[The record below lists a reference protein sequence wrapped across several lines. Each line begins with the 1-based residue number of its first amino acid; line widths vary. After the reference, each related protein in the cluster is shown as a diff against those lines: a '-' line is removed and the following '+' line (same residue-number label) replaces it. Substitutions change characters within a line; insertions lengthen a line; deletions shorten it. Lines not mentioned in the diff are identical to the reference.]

1 MKIYTKSGDK
11 GSTKL
16 IGGKDVKKHNIQVDA
31 YGSVDELNSY
41 IGLIRDFTNDSKTKK
56 SLIEIQRNLF
66 NIGAILAFQDKETA
80 DKILKTKKLKI
91 LNKDITTIEND
102 IDFISE
108 KLPKIDKFII
118 PGGHENV
125 SYCHIARSVCRR
137 AERNVSKLKSIY
149 NFQDEILVYLNRL
162 SDYMFVL
169 ARKFSNELEVKE
181 IPWES

>member
-1 MKIYTKSGDK
+1 MKIYTKAGDK

-41 IGLIRDFTNDSKTKK
+41 IGLIRDLTNDSKTKN

-91 LNKDITTIEND
+91 LDKDITRIEND
-102 IDFISE
+102 IDSISK

-118 PGGHENV
+118 PGGHKNV
-125 SYCHIARSVCRR
+125 SYCHITRSVCRR
-137 AERNVSKLKSIY
+137 AERNASKLKSIY

-169 ARKFSNELEVKE
+169 ARKFSNELGVKE
-181 IPWES
+181 MPWES

>member
-1 MKIYTKSGDK
+1 MGLVSGP
-11 GSTKL
+11 
-16 IGGKDVKKHNIQVDA
+16 
-31 YGSVDELNSY
+31 
-41 IGLIRDFTNDSKTKK
+41 KTKK

-102 IDFISE
+102 IDFISN

-137 AERNVSKLKSIY
+137 AERNASKLKSIY
-149 NFQDEILVYLNRL
+149 NFQVNLL
-162 SDYMFVL
+162 
-169 ARKFSNELEVKE
+169 
-181 IPWES
+181 

>member
-1 MKIYTKSGDK
+1 MKIYTKAGDK

-41 IGLIRDFTNDSKTKK
+41 IGLIRDLTNDSKTKN

-91 LNKDITTIEND
+91 LDKDITRIEND
-102 IDFISE
+102 IDSISK

-118 PGGHENV
+118 PGGHKNV
-125 SYCHIARSVCRR
+125 SYCHITRSVCRR
-137 AERNVSKLKSIY
+137 AERNASKLKSIY
-149 NFQDEILVYLNRL
+149 NFQDEILIYLNRL

-169 ARKFSNELEVKE
+169 ARKFSNELGVKE

>member
-1 MKIYTKSGDK
+1 MKIYTKAGDK

-41 IGLIRDFTNDSKTKK
+41 IGLIRDLTNDSKTKN

-91 LNKDITTIEND
+91 LDKDITRIEND
-102 IDFISE
+102 IDSISN
-108 KLPKIDKFII
+108 KLPEIDKFII
-118 PGGHENV
+118 PGGHKDV
-125 SYCHIARSVCRR
+125 SYCHITRSVCRR
-137 AERNVSKLKSIY
+137 AERNASRST
-149 NFQDEILVYLNRL
+149 
-162 SDYMFVL
+162 
-169 ARKFSNELEVKE
+169 
-181 IPWES
+181 

>member
-1 MKIYTKSGDK
+1 MKIYTKAGDK

-41 IGLIRDFTNDSKTKK
+41 IGLIRDLTNDSKTKN

-91 LNKDITTIEND
+91 LDKDITRIEND
-102 IDFISE
+102 IDSISK

-118 PGGHENV
+118 PGGHKNV
-125 SYCHIARSVCRR
+125 SYCHITRSVCRR
-137 AERNVSKLKSIY
+137 AERNASKLKSIY
-149 NFQDEILVYLNRL
+149 NFQDEILIYLNRL

-169 ARKFSNELEVKE
+169 ARKFSNELGVKE
-181 IPWES
+181 MPWES